1 MAEWLSTLGVAM
13 GSAWLSGINLYAT
26 AATLGLLQRFGLVYL
41 PGELGVLSNWWVIG
55 VAAGMYVVEFI
66 ADKIPAVD
74 SVWDVVHTFIR
85 VPAGAVMAAAAFSHA
100 DPVVRIIALLVGGG
114 VALSSHGTKAAVRAT
129 ANLSPEP
136 FSNIALSLGED
147 AIAVGSSFL
156 IAWFPVLTLG
166 IVVLFL
172 VGFVWMAP
180 KILLATKRRLG
191 FGCVARIPT
200 STAGSWPDPKLFLQ
214 NICLPTTRFTGRRS

>member
-26 AATLGLLQRFGLVYL
+26 VATLGLLQRFDLVHL
-41 PGELGVLSNWWVIG
+41 PGELGVLSNWWVVG

-74 SVWDVVHTFIR
+74 SVWDAVHTFIR

-114 VALSSHGTKAAVRAT
+114 VALSSHGAKAAVRAT

-136 FSNIALSLGED
+136 FSNIALSLAED
-147 AIAVGSSFL
+147 AVAFGSSFL
-156 IAWFPVLTLG
+156 IAWFPVVMLG
-166 IVVLFL
+166 IVALFL
-172 VGFVWMAP
+172 VAFFWLAP
-180 KILLATKRRLG
+180 RIVRAIRRRSGLG
-191 FGCVARIPT
+191 GVRGTPT
-200 STAGSWPDPKLFLQ
+200 SASGS
-214 NICLPTTRFTGRRS
+214 